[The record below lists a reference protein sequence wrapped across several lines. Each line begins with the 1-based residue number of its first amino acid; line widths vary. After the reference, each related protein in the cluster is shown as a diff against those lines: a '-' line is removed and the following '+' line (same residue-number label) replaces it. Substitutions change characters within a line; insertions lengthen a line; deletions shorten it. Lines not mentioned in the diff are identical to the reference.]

1 MNLKKLAWLVPAIA
15 LLMIGSLAVV
25 QTAQAARLQVALVGS
40 TDFPNANGKARFEDR
55 GGEQRFRVEVEDASV
70 PCAQL
75 QVVVDGTPFGTM
87 SGPLGGCRLALN
99 SDLGQT
105 VPAVVAGS
113 QVLVNETIGGKL
125 VVSGAF

>member
-1 MNLKKLAWLVPAIA
+1 MKVKKLAWLVPAIA
-15 LLMIGSLAVV
+15 LLLIGSLAVA
-25 QTAQAARLQVALVGS
+25 QTAQAARVQIGLTGS
-40 TDFPNANGKARFEDR
+40 AGFPDANGKARFEDR

-75 QVVVDGTPFGTM
+75 QVVVNGTPFGTM
-87 SGPLGGCRLALN
+87 SGPLGNCSLALN

-105 VPAVVAGS
+105 VPAVTAGS
-113 QVLVNETIGGKL
+113 QIMVNETQLGLL